1 MTIRD
6 MDRRTL
12 LKTGL
17 MSAAAAGAATIAN
30 TASARA
36 CCGTGEIQKPLP

>member
-30 TASARA
+30 
-36 CCGTGEIQKPLP
+36 

>member
-12 LKTGL
+12 LKPGL
-17 MSAAAAGAATIAN
+17 MSAAAAGAATS
-30 TASARA
+30 TEEKR
-36 CCGTGEIQKPLP
+36 CGL